1 MFIFL
6 QAKPS
11 QGKHSMHCVN
21 TRVALADVSVCR
33 GTDVF
38 TFQHGAL
45 AYDMREVFEAGDLD
59 EDIQRLQ
66 GPKAASLFKRNDVCI
81 I

>member
-1 MFIFL
+1 LRL
-6 QAKPS
+6 Q
-11 QGKHSMHCVN
+11 GVMLN
-21 TRVALADVSVCR
+21 TPVHNPVDKGAQSVLFVA
-33 GTDVF
+33 TDVF

-45 AYDMREVFEAGDLD
+45 AYDMREMSEAGDPD

-66 GPKAASLFKRNDVCI
+66 RPKATSLFKRNDVCI

>member
-1 MFIFL
+1 MRLQGVMLNTLVHNPVDKGSQSGPFI
-6 QAKPS
+6 A
-11 QGKHSMHCVN
+11 
-21 TRVALADVSVCR
+21 
-33 GTDVF
+33 TDVF

-45 AYDMREVFEAGDLD
+45 AYGMRKMFEAGDLD

-66 GPKAASLFKRNDVCI
+66 GPKATSLFKRNDVCI

>member
-1 MFIFL
+1 MLTTLVHNPVDKGSQSGPFI
-6 QAKPS
+6 A
-11 QGKHSMHCVN
+11 
-21 TRVALADVSVCR
+21 
-33 GTDVF
+33 TDVF

-45 AYDMREVFEAGDLD
+45 AYDMRKVFEAGDLD

-66 GPKAASLFKRNDVCI
+66 GPKATYLFKRNDVCI